1 LRGLDARHS
10 DQADDLTEFQIA
22 LLASTV
28 FVAAVTQGTT
38 SMGFALISAP
48 VVALIDPGLL
58 PVWLLIMMVPLN
70 VYVVLRERF
79 AIDYYATQWISLG
92 RIAGTFGGVWIL
104 VAIPLSWLS
113 TLIGVAIILAS
124 LASFLIPV
132 FNPGKKALMAAGVIT
147 GVVET
152 ATGIGGPPLAIVCQH
167 MPVAALRATA
177 ALCFLIGQIVSL
189 AVLALSGHTS
199 SHQFMAAL
207 GMMPALLAG
216 MWVSHLIHHR
226 VNAKVLRKAVL
237 IFALISGAII
247 LLRA

>member
-1 LRGLDARHS
+1 M
-10 DQADDLTEFQIA
+10 TEFQIA
-22 LLASTV
+22 LVALTV

-48 VVALIDPGLL
+48 VIALIDPSLL

-79 AIDYYATQWISLG
+79 AIDYYATKWISLG

-113 TLIGVAIILAS
+113 TLIGIAIILAS

-132 FNPGKKALMAAGVIT
+132 FNPGKKALTVAGLIT
-147 GVVET
+147 GVAET
-152 ATGIGGPPLAIVCQH
+152 ATGIGGPPLAIACQH
-167 MPVAALRATA
+167 MPVATLRATA

-189 AVLALSGHTS
+189 VVLALSGRTNA
-199 SHQFMAAL
+199 HQFMAAL
-207 GMMPALLAG
+207 LMMPALLAG

-226 VNAKVLRKAVL
+226 INARVLRRAVL
-237 IFALISGAII
+237 FFALVSGAII
-247 LLRA
+247 LWRA

>member
-1 LRGLDARHS
+1 MSEL
-10 DQADDLTEFQIA
+10 QIA
-22 LLASTV
+22 LVALTV

-38 SMGFALISAP
+38 SMGFALLSAP
-48 VVALIDPGLL
+48 VIALIDASLL

-70 VYVVLRERF
+70 IYVVLRERY
-79 AIDYYATQWISLG
+79 AIDYYATKWISLG

-113 TLIGVAIILAS
+113 TLIGIAIILAS
-124 LASFLIPV
+124 LASFLVPV
-132 FNPGKKALMAAGVIT
+132 FNPGKKALTVAGVIT

-167 MPVAALRATA
+167 MPVPTLRATA
-177 ALCFLIGQIVSL
+177 ALCLLIGQIVSL
-189 AVLALSGHTS
+189 AALALSGHTS
-199 SHQFMAAL
+199 SHQFMWAL
-207 GMMPALLAG
+207 AMMPALLAG

-226 VNAKVLRKAVL
+226 VNASALRKAVL
-237 IFALISGAII
+237 IFALISGVII